1 MNSLTGKTAIVTG
14 ASEGIGA
21 AVAFGLAAAGANVTL
36 DYASDKDGA
45 CRAAT
50 RIRDAGGK
58 AITVQGNVSKAP
70 ACCFAETIETF
81 GAPSILVNNAGLF
94 SFDAL
99 ADIAEAEF
107 HRQFDTNVLGVLL
120 TSQAALK
127 HFPEGG
133 GSIVNISSIASFSA
147 MPKSSVYSAT
157 KAAVDQIT
165 RALAKELGSRNIRVS
180 AVAPGQTST
189 EGLRASGLG
198 RRRDGTVRCRQHT
211 AGPHRHTGRTA
222 PAIVFLASDAAR
234 WITGERLAVCS
245 APAPRLHCQTNPQR
259 KQSYPNS
266 TEKSPSSPAAPAGS
280 A

>member
-70 ACCFAETIETF
+70 DVARLFADTIETF

-165 RALAKELGSRNIRVS
+165 RALAKELGPRNIRVN

-189 EGLRASGLG
+189 EGLRASGLEGGEMEQFVVASTPLG
-198 RRRDGTVRCRQHT
+198 RIGTPDDIV
-211 AGPHRHTGRTA
+211 

-234 WITGERLAVCS
+234 WITGERLAVS
-245 APAPRLHCQTNPQR
+245 GGLRF
-259 KQSYPNS
+259 
-266 TEKSPSSPAAPAGS
+266 
-280 A
+280 